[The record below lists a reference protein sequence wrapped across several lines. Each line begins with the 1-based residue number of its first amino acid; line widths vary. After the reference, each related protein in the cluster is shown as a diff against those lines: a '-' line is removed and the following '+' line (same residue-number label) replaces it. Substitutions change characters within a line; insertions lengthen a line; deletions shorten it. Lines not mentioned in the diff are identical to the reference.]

1 MTDDRLP
8 PADVARWFLRG
19 ARNMISVPAL
29 VLLAAMVGFT
39 ALARD
44 AGYSLAEAV
53 FLTVTVWAL
62 PSQVVY
68 IGMVGSGAALPAVVL
83 AVALSGM
90 RFLPMVVA
98 WTPVVRGPRTSR
110 ATLVVLSAFVAVTA
124 WVFAMSRLPDV
135 PRPARVPFFAGFGLS
150 LVAATAV
157 VMTLA
162 YELIGDLPGFPAA
175 ALVLLTPV
183 YFLLALWG
191 AARVAADRAALLAGL
206 VLGPLFT
213 VAVPEADILLAGLVG
228 GTLAWAGQ
236 RTLRRL
242 RR

>member
-1 MTDDRLP
+1 MTEDRLSL
-8 PADVARWFLRG
+8 AEAARWFLRG
-19 ARNMISVPAL
+19 VRQLASVPAL

-44 AGYSLAEAV
+44 AGYSLAETV

-68 IGMVGSGAALPAVVL
+68 IGMVGSGGSLPAIVL

-90 RFLPMVVA
+90 RFLPMVMA

-110 ATLVVLSAFVAVTA
+110 AALLVLSTFVAVTA
-124 WVFAMSRLPDV
+124 WVFAMVRLPRV
-135 PRPARVPFFAGFGLS
+135 PRPARAPYFAGFGMG
-150 LVAATAV
+150 LVASTAL
-157 VMTLA
+157 VMALA
-162 YELIGDLPGFPAA
+162 YRLIGDLSGFPAA

-191 AARVAADRAALLAGL
+191 AARVPAERWALVAGL
-206 VLGPLFT
+206 VLGPAFAIL
-213 VAVPEADILLAGLVG
+213 VPEADILLAGLVG
-228 GTLAWAGQ
+228 GTIVWAVQ
-236 RTLRRL
+236 RARGRRA
-242 RR
+242 